1 MSIIELSESYEDPE
15 SERSFKNFELNT
27 SGEGILQK
35 NDEGKEEKSKKERK
49 KENQPKKKT
58 GINGVS
64 KKGKIGKKTKG
75 KKGQKKKT
83 PSKESQKNGR
93 IVSFTK
99 KNQRKGRWQKGYFP
113 KLSKPS
119 QLMIDDEK
127 ASGREIAMTS
137 MDNEPFE
144 NETSVSNPVNVAER
158 VALSRA
164 ILNLTTAYQMLRL
177 K

>member
-1 MSIIELSESYEDPE
+1 
-15 SERSFKNFELNT
+15 
-27 SGEGILQK
+27 
-35 NDEGKEEKSKKERK
+35 
-49 KENQPKKKT
+49 
-58 GINGVS
+58 
-64 KKGKIGKKTKG
+64 
-75 KKGQKKKT
+75 
-83 PSKESQKNGR
+83 
-93 IVSFTK
+93 
-99 KNQRKGRWQKGYFP
+99 
-113 KLSKPS
+113 
-119 QLMIDDEK
+119 MIDDEK